1 MHTWL
6 NLLLQKGSRRVQLL
20 FRWYIFFGFQV
31 NRLTVNEFSKTWII
45 QHLFHHKM
53 HLQQMKRF
61 SALQATKKIYSGRP
75 KKHISSSPSENIP
88 NLVDLPAPLPPPPP
102 HTHTHLTPFSG
113 RHICMIPER
122 FEKIVKAKA
131 MWTGKQ

>member
-1 MHTWL
+1 MHSWL
-6 NLLLQKGSRRVQLL
+6 NLLLQKGSRGVQLL

-61 SALQATKKIYSGRP
+61 STLQATKQIYSGRP
-75 KKHISSSPSENIP
+75 KKHISSLPSENIP
-88 NLVDLPAPLPPPPP
+88 NFLDLILPPS
-102 HTHTHLTPFSG
+102 TPFSG
-113 RHICMIPER
+113 RHICMIPKR
-122 FEKIVKAKA
+122 FEKIVMSGLNWAKA

>member
-61 SALQATKKIYSGRP
+61 STLQATKQIYSGRP
-75 KKHISSSPSENIP
+75 KKHISSPPYIWKHPKFHRP
-88 NLVDLPAPLPPPPP
+88 NPPPSI
-102 HTHTHLTPFSG
+102 PFCG
-113 RHICMIPER
+113 RHICMIPKR
-122 FEKIVKAKA
+122 FEKIVMSGLNWAKA